1 MIIAVLGKAQAGKDT
16 FAQIV
21 KEQLS
26 WDIQRLAFADP
37 IKRIAREIGWNE
49 RKDEK
54 GRQLLMDIGEGGRA
68 HNPNIWVNIVRD
80 KILKIPRSV
89 PIVVTDVRRYNELE
103 MLKKFGAVTV
113 RIVRQDTKNS
123 LTTEQQQHVSE
134 TELDDYLVDYTI
146 INDGNIDNYAKQ
158 VKLCLENL
166 KVFNVY

>member
-16 FAQIV
+16 FAQLV

-37 IKRIAREIGWNE
+37 IKRIARGMGWDNK
-49 RKDEK
+49 KDGK
-54 GRQLLMDIGEGGRA
+54 GRQLLIDIGEGGRA
-68 HNPNIWVNIVRD
+68 YNPNIWVDIVGNE
-80 KILKIPRSV
+80 ILDLPRSI

-103 MLKKFGAVTV
+103 MLKKFGAITV

-134 TELDDYLVDYTI
+134 TELDDYLANYTI
-146 INDGNIDNYAKQ
+146 INDGNIDNYAEQ

-166 KVFNVY
+166 KAFNVY